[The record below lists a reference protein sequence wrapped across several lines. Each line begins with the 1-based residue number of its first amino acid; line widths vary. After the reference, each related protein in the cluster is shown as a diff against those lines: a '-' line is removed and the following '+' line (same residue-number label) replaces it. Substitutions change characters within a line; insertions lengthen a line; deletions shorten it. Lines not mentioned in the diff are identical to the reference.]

1 MFKCDDSTFPSGSS
15 CEVFHDAGDAREIQ
29 AHKLQK
35 KCQDAKRLFTT
46 IRRGRNSN
54 NRPDDHSSQFVG
66 CASMEIARKLSFPP
80 YSRALP
86 QGSHPREVLAPRVE
100 VSCKG
105 GRANLMTQHI
115 GELNPPVRLMLTP
128 GPSSID
134 PRVYRAMATPLVGHM
149 DPWFKGC
156 MDDTQILLRQ
166 IFQTENR
173 ITMPL
178 SASGSGGIEASVVNT
193 LEEGDEAIVAVNGIF
208 SERMYEI
215 ATRASSKVTK
225 VEAPY
230 GNPVD
235 AEDVRRAG
243 NGKKIKIIGL
253 AQGETSTGVL
263 TGIAAFR
270 KVADELGALLI
281 VDTVASLA
289 AVPLHVDRERI
300 DICFS
305 GSQKALSAPPGMSP
319 ITVSAAAEEV
329 FRKRKTRVQSWY
341 FDLTTAMNYWGKDR
355 LYHHTPPISLI
366 FALREAMR
374 LVMEEGLEARWERHR
389 VNQLALIAG
398 LEAMGLKL
406 LVENPADRLPTV
418 TAVMI
423 PSGVDDAKVRNQLLD
438 EFNIEIAGG
447 FGPIKGKIWRVG
459 LMGYCSQKPFVLLFL
474 AALEKCLMDQG
485 FRVPSGA
492 GVGAAVRNYSHAETA
507 TAVSR

>member
-1 MFKCDDSTFPSGSS
+1 
-15 CEVFHDAGDAREIQ
+15 
-29 AHKLQK
+29 
-35 KCQDAKRLFTT
+35 
-46 IRRGRNSN
+46 
-54 NRPDDHSSQFVG
+54 
-66 CASMEIARKLSFPP
+66 
-80 YSRALP
+80 
-86 QGSHPREVLAPRVE
+86 
-100 VSCKG
+100 
-105 GRANLMTQHI
+105 MTQQI

-128 GPSSID
+128 GPSSVD
-134 PRVYRAMATPLVGHM
+134 PRVYRALATPLVGHM

-156 MDDTQILLRQ
+156 MDETQILLRQ

-178 SASGSGGIEASVVNT
+178 SASGSGGIEASVVNV
-193 LEEGDEAIVAVNGIF
+193 LEEGDEAIVAVNGVF

-215 ATRASSKVTK
+215 ALRASSRVTK

-230 GNPVD
+230 GRPVD
-235 AEDVRRAG
+235 PGDIRRTG
-243 NGKKIKIIGL
+243 KGKKIKMIGL

-263 TGIAAFR
+263 TTIDGFR
-270 KVADELGALLI
+270 KVADELGALLV

-289 AVPLHVDRERI
+289 AVPLDVDRERV
-300 DICFS
+300 DVCFS
-305 GSQKALSAPPGMSP
+305 GSQKAISAPPGMSP
-319 ITVSAAAEEV
+319 ITVSPAAEEA

-355 LYHHTPPISLI
+355 LYHHTPPVSLI

-374 LVMEEGLEARWERHR
+374 LVVEEGLETRWERHR

-406 LVENPADRLPTV
+406 LVEKPSDRLPTV

-423 PSGVDDAKVRNQLLD
+423 PSGVDDEKLRNQLLD

-459 LMGYCSQKPFVLLFL
+459 LMGYSSQKPNVLLFL
-474 AALEKCLMDQG
+474 AALEKCLIDQG
-485 FRVPSGA
+485 FRVSSGA
-492 GVGAAVRNYSHAETA
+492 GVGAAVEGYTHAETPA
-507 TAVSR
+507 AVSR

>member
-1 MFKCDDSTFPSGSS
+1 
-15 CEVFHDAGDAREIQ
+15 
-29 AHKLQK
+29 
-35 KCQDAKRLFTT
+35 
-46 IRRGRNSN
+46 
-54 NRPDDHSSQFVG
+54 
-66 CASMEIARKLSFPP
+66 
-80 YSRALP
+80 
-86 QGSHPREVLAPRVE
+86 
-100 VSCKG
+100 
-105 GRANLMTQHI
+105 MTQQI

-134 PRVYRAMATPLVGHM
+134 PRVYRAMSAHLVGHM

-156 MDDTQILLRQ
+156 MDETQILMRQ

-178 SASGSGGIEASVVNT
+178 SASGSGGIEASVLNT
-193 LEEGDEAIVAVNGIF
+193 LEEGDEGIVAVNGVF

-215 ATRASSKVTK
+215 ATRASSKVIK

-230 GNPVD
+230 GKPVD

-243 NGKKIKIIGL
+243 KGKKIKVIGF
-253 AQGETSTGVL
+253 AHGETSTGVV
-263 TGIAAFR
+263 TGIDAYR

-289 AVPLHVDRERI
+289 AVPLAVDKQRI

-305 GSQKALSAPPGMSP
+305 GSQKAISAHPGMSP
-319 ITVSAAAEEV
+319 ITVSPAAEEV
-329 FRKRKTRVQSWY
+329 FRKRRTKVQSWY

-374 LVMEEGLEARWERHR
+374 LVMEEGLDARWERHR
-389 VNQLALIAG
+389 VNQLALVAG
-398 LEAMGLKL
+398 IEAMGLDL
-406 LVENPADRLPTV
+406 LVKNPADRLPTV
-418 TAVMI
+418 TAVVI
-423 PSGVDDAKVRNQLLD
+423 PGGVDDAKVRNQLLD

-447 FGPIKGKIWRVG
+447 FGPVRGKIWRVG

-474 AALEKCLMDQG
+474 AALEKCLLDQG

-492 GVGAAVRNYSHAETA
+492 GVGAAIRNYSQVETA
-507 TAVSR
+507 AAVSR

>member
-1 MFKCDDSTFPSGSS
+1 
-15 CEVFHDAGDAREIQ
+15 
-29 AHKLQK
+29 
-35 KCQDAKRLFTT
+35 
-46 IRRGRNSN
+46 
-54 NRPDDHSSQFVG
+54 
-66 CASMEIARKLSFPP
+66 
-80 YSRALP
+80 
-86 QGSHPREVLAPRVE
+86 
-100 VSCKG
+100 
-105 GRANLMTQHI
+105 MTQHV

-156 MDDTQILLRQ
+156 MDETQTLLRQ
-166 IFQTENR
+166 IFQTQNR
-173 ITMPL
+173 VTMPL
-178 SASGSGGIEASVVNT
+178 SASGSGGIEAAVLNT
-193 LEEGDEAIVAVNGIF
+193 LEEGDEGIVAVNGVF
-208 SERMYEI
+208 SERMFEI
-215 ATRASSKVTK
+215 ATRASSKVVK

-230 GNPVD
+230 GKPVD
-235 AEDVRRAG
+235 AEDIRRAAK
-243 NGKKIKIIGL
+243 GKKIKMIGF

-263 TGIAAFR
+263 TGVEAYR
-270 KVADELGALLI
+270 KVADEVGALLI

-305 GSQKALSAPPGMSP
+305 GSQKAISAPPGMSP
-319 ITVSAAAEEV
+319 ITVSPAGEEV
-329 FRKRKTRVQSWY
+329 FRKRKTKVQSWY

-374 LVMEEGLEARWERHR
+374 LVVEEGLEARWERHR

-406 LVENPADRLPTV
+406 LVEKPADRLPTV

-423 PSGVDDAKVRNQLLD
+423 PAGVDDAKVRNQLLD

-447 FGPIKGKIWRVG
+447 FGAVKGKIWRVG

-474 AALEKCLMDQG
+474 AALEKTLLDQG

-492 GVGAAVRNYSHAETA
+492 GVGAAIRSYAQVETA
-507 TAVSR
+507 AAVSR